1 MHCMLNR
8 LPQPIPYQGS
18 KRNIATRILRYVPC
32 GSARIIE
39 PFAGSAAVS
48 VAAAYQ
54 GLAREFLLNDLNKP
68 LADLLRLIIEH
79 PTEIAGKYQELWTA
93 QLGRER
99 AFYDEVR
106 TQFNQTH
113 QPELLLY
120 LLARCVKASIRYN
133 ANGEFNQ
140 APDNRRKGR
149 HPASMQ
155 QEIADF
161 SRLLKGKTVVTS
173 DDFRATVSL
182 INPSTDFV
190 YLDPPYQGTSGRR
203 DSRYR
208 SGVAYRDLV
217 AYLEML
223 NGRGVMFALSYDG
236 VKGGKTYGLEL
247 PSELKLYKMLLHA
260 GRSTQST
267 LLGRSDITYEALYL
281 SAPLVARLDSPVV
294 QSAERSFYQA
304 NPTNPAYQLKL
315 ELSGV

>member
-1 MHCMLNR
+1 M
-8 LPQPIPYQGS
+8 I
-18 KRNIATRILRYVPC
+18 
-32 GSARIIE
+32 
-39 PFAGSAAVS
+39 
-48 VAAAYQ
+48 
-54 GLAREFLLNDLNKP
+54 D
-68 LADLLRLIIEH
+68 H
-79 PTEIAGKYQELWTA
+79 PTEIAERYRELWTA

-99 AFYDEVR
+99 VFYDEVR

-120 LLARCVKASIRYN
+120 LLARCVKASVRYN
-133 ANGEFNQ
+133 ANGQFNQ

-149 HPASMQ
+149 HPASMR

-161 SRLLKGKTVVTS
+161 SCLLKGKTLVTS

-182 INPSTDFV
+182 INSSTDFV

-223 NGRGVMFALSYDG
+223 NQQKVMFALSYDG
-236 VKGGKTYGLEL
+236 VKGDKTYGLDL
-247 PSELKLYKMLLHA
+247 PSALKLYKMLLHA

-267 LLGRSDITYEALYL
+267 LLGRTDITYESLYL
-281 SAPLVARLDSPVV
+281 SAPLVARLDLHVT
-294 QSAERSFYQA
+294 QSASRSLHQA
-304 NPTNPAYQLKL
+304 NPTYPAFQLKL
-315 ELSGV
+315 ELNGLRPTVQTGGGKRFESHPVVSPS